1 MKLERLISMIY
12 MLLNNEILSA
22 SELAEKYGVSQRTIY
37 RDIETICAAGIPVV
51 SYQGVN
57 GGYGIIE
64 EYKMDKSL
72 LGSYDV
78 GSLVSVLQSISSVFQ
93 DDKATET
100 IRRLQTIQGSEQN
113 AALSMDIG
121 SRPVYRKSLQLLR
134 DAIESQTIVHFCYIN
149 AKNERVE
156 RSVEPLKLLYKFES
170 WYLQAYCRTRNDY
183 REFKLSRVTDLRATA
198 LHFHN
203 DHQKNVMEPP
213 DQVFPERLLKQV
225 VVRISPSSLA
235 RALDSFHMAER
246 QFHED
251 GSLTLRMQ
259 VDEYAMNRWLIHVI
273 LSFGEDAEI
282 IEPPALRAMLKFK
295 LEKML
300 VRYDVGK

>member
-12 MLLNNEILSA
+12 MLLNNDIVSA

-37 RDIETICAAGIPVV
+37 RDIETICAAGIPIV

-57 GGYGIIE
+57 GGYGIME
-64 EYKMDKSL
+64 QYKMEKSL

-78 GSLVSVLQSISSVFQ
+78 GSLVSVLQSISTVFQ
-93 DDKATET
+93 DDKASET

-113 AALSMDIG
+113 TTFSMDIG

-134 DAIESQTIVHFCYIN
+134 DAISSQTIVQFCYIN

-156 RSVEPLKLLYKFES
+156 RSVEPLKLLYKFDS
-170 WYLQAYCRTRNDY
+170 WYLFAFCKTRSDY
-183 REFKLSRVTDLRATA
+183 REFKLSRITDLNQTG

-203 DHQKNVMEPP
+203 NHTMNDNEPQDYVHPDRVLNNV
-213 DQVFPERLLKQV
+213 VIH
-225 VVRISPSSLA
+225 ISATSLA
-235 RALDSFHMAER
+235 RALDQLHIADK

-251 GSLTLRMQ
+251 GSLTMRLQ
-259 VDEYAMNRWLIHVI
+259 VDDRAMYHWLVNII
-273 LSFGEDAEI
+273 LSFGEDAEV
-282 IEPPALRAMLKFK
+282 IEPAKLRVLLKSKF
-295 LEKML
+295 EKML
-300 VRYDVGK
+300 NRYRDN